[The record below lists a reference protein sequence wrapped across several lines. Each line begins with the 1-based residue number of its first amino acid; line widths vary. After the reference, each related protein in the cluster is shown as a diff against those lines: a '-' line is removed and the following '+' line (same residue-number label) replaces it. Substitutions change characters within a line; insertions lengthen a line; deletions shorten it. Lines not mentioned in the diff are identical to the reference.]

1 MKKAVS
7 NTVVIGISVKKTL
20 KMRQAILI
28 GRKLLDL
35 KLKKN
40 DVDCSIDSLIY
51 VRAEK
56 KNREA
61 RSC

>member
-1 MKKAVS
+1 MKKAIS

-20 KMRQAILI
+20 KMRQTILI

-40 DVDCSIDSLIY
+40 DVDYSIDSLIY

-56 KNREA
+56 YREA

>member
-1 MKKAVS
+1 MKKAIS

-20 KMRQAILI
+20 KMRQTILI

-40 DVDCSIDSLIY
+40 DVDYSIDSLIY

-56 KNREA
+56 NREA